1 MEVKG
6 VQITDAGVEVPEGP
20 LESAKCPT

>member
-1 MEVKG
+1 VKG
-6 VQITDAGVEVPEGP
+6 VSITEAGVEVPEGP